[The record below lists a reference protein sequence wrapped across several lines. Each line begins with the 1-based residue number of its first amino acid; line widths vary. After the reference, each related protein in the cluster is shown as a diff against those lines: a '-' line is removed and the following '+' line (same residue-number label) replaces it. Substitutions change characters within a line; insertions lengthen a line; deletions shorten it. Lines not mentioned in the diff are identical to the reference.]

1 MPAMTDNSYDNNRIL
16 VHYRVA
22 ADAAAIEA
30 RAKAIAVEQ
39 SVEMPVAA
47 IEAPH
52 VLAGIVGQVHQIAD
66 HGDGSFDVHIALAA
80 ETTGHRA
87 GQLLNMLFG
96 NTSIQSDT
104 VLVDAIFPAG
114 FTAAFGGPNLGIAGL
129 RTRVGARGALTC
141 SALKPQGLAP
151 KDLAM
156 LAGRLAQGGLD
167 YIKDDHGLADQAY
180 SPFADRVAAVA
191 AAVADAAAKTG
202 VPTRY
207 LPSLCGTLDDMRG
220 QITVARRAGL
230 DGALIA
236 PMIVGVDNFV
246 ALKKENPDFA
256 FMVHPTMAGVTKI
269 APSFHFGKLFRLFG
283 ADALVF
289 PNYGGR
295 FGYSP
300 QECHA
305 LAGFAT
311 APWED
316 MKASVV
322 VPAGGMTAARVP
334 EMLEFYG
341 SDVMLLIG
349 GALLAARE
357 RIPQETAAFVAAV
370 KERH

>member
-1 MPAMTDNSYDNNRIL
+1 MTDNPCDNNRIL
-16 VHYRVA
+16 VHYRVT
-22 ADAAAIEA
+22 ADAATIEA
-30 RAKAIAVEQ
+30 RAAAIAVEQ
-39 SVEMPVAA
+39 SVEMPVTA
-47 IEAPH
+47 IDAQH
-52 VLAGIVGQVHQIAD
+52 VLQDIVGQVRDITD
-66 HGDGSFDVHIALAA
+66 RGDGSFDVRIALATA
-80 ETTGHRA
+80 TTGQRA

-104 VLVDAIFPAG
+104 VLVDAGFPAG
-114 FTAAFGGPNLGIAGL
+114 FSAAFGGPNLGIAGL
-129 RTRVGARGALTC
+129 RARVGAGGALTC

-151 KDLAM
+151 KDLAR
-156 LAGRLAQGGLD
+156 LAGRLAEGGLD

-191 AAVADAAAKTG
+191 AAVVDAAAKTG
-202 VPTRY
+202 IATRY
-207 LPSLCGTLDDMRG
+207 LPSLSGTLDDMRG
-220 QITVARRAGL
+220 QIAVARRAGL
-230 DGALIA
+230 DGVLIA
-236 PMIVGVDNFV
+236 PMIVGVDSFV

-256 FMVHPTMAGVTKI
+256 FMAHPTMAGVTKV

-300 QECHA
+300 QECRT
-305 LAGFAT
+305 LAGFAM

-316 MKASVV
+316 MKASIV

-357 RIPQETAAFVAAV
+357 RIAQETAAFVAAV